1 MCSWLQ
7 IYADSKLKDHIVDAL
22 LERRLNDFYY
32 SSCDKYAL
40 RDLLISQREQVSG
53 RKQYGRFDLYIDYD
67 RAVELVEY
75 FYTKYGKDDI
85 TCYMLQNITDFES

>member
-1 MCSWLQ
+1 MGGLTYISTTIEQWSLW
-7 IYADSKLKDHIVDAL
+7 
-22 LERRLNDFYY
+22 NDFYY
-32 SSCDKYAL
+32 SPCDKYAL

-85 TCYMLQNITDFES
+85 TCYMLQNITDC